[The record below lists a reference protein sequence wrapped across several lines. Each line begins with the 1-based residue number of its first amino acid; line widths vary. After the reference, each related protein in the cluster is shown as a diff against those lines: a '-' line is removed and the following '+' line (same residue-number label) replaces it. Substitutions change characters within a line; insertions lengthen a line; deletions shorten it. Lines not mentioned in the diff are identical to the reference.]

1 MKTAFGIFGAA
12 MMLAAAS
19 SYAQDTSTDPAAEP
33 ADASAPV
40 DDTSAVPADD
50 SAAATTDDTAA
61 TTDDASAAA
70 TDDSAAAATDDS
82 SAASDTSSD
91 TYGSDTSASDGSTAD
106 SSGTD
111 SSASYADSSS
121 DSSMSDS
128 SSSDSASSESTTT
141 ESTSLA
147 APSYI
152 GIQGFYLDP
161 DKDRGFGLADAKHG
175 GGVDV
180 LYGWQSENRWGYE
193 LHGSAETIETGKQL
207 RTDFYNYALGADLFY
222 AFGDRTH
229 LTPFILVGG
238 GGTYN
243 DIYPNG
249 GDDDGFDGFVNGGV
263 GLVTGPLTKVGQ
275 IRLRADVR
283 YVYDF
288 FADKYGDIRYSLG
301 IEIPLFEEKKVDVAA
316 AAAETKVVE
325 VPTGLTDTDGD
336 GVVDSAD
343 KCPATP
349 AGSRVDGDG
358 CPFDKVIN
366 LKGVT
371 FEFNKTRLRPDAQ
384 TILDWATNILKKY
397 PDMKVEVAGHTD
409 SVGGDSYNQKLSEGR
424 AQAVMQYFTEHGVP
438 ADQLT
443 AKGYGET
450 NPIADNKT
458 ADGRELNRR
467 VELRILN

>member
-12 MMLAAAS
+12 MLLAANS
-19 SYAQDTSTDPAAEP
+19 SYAQDTDPAADP
-33 ADASAPV
+33 AD
-40 DDTSAVPADD
+40 TSTAPADD
-50 SAAATTDDTAA
+50 MSAAPADDMSAAPADDTAA
-61 TTDDASAAA
+61 PA
-70 TDDSAAAATDDS
+70 DDS
-82 SAASDTSSD
+82 SAAS
-91 TYGSDTSASDGSTAD
+91 AD
-106 SSGTD
+106 SS
-111 SSASYADSSS
+111 SSS
-121 DSSMSDS
+121 DSSSYSDS
-128 SSSDSASSESTTT
+128 SSSSSDMSADTSSSESTTT
-141 ESTSLA
+141 ESTSLV
-147 APSYI
+147 SNNYI

-161 DKDRGFGLADAKHG
+161 DKDRGFGLADTKHG

-180 LYGWQSENRWGYE
+180 LFGHQGENHFGYE

-249 GDDDGFDGFVNGGV
+249 SDNDGFSGFVNGGV
-263 GLVTGPLTKVGQ
+263 GLVTGPITKTGQ

-301 IEIPLFEEKKVDVAA
+301 IEIPLFEEQKVEVAA

-343 KCPATP
+343 KCPDTP

-384 TILDWATNILKKY
+384 TILDWAVGVLKKY

-409 SVGGDSYNQKLSEGR
+409 SVGSDSYNLKLSDGR
-424 AQAVMQYFTEHGVP
+424 AQSVMKYFVDHGVS

-443 AKGYGET
+443 AKGYGEAE
-450 NPIADNKT
+450 PVADNKT

>member
-12 MMLAAAS
+12 MMLAAAT
-19 SYAQDTSTDPAAEP
+19 SYAQDATTDQSAAP
-33 ADASAPV
+33 ADASTAP
-40 DDTSAVPADD
+40 A
-50 SAAATTDDTAA
+50 DDTAA
-61 TTDDASAAA
+61 APAGDSAAPTDDNAAA
-70 TDDSAAAATDDS
+70 APTDDSAAAPADS
-82 SAASDTSSD
+82 SAA
-91 TYGSDTSASDGSTAD
+91 A
-106 SSGTD
+106 
-111 SSASYADSSS
+111 
-121 DSSMSDS
+121 SDS
-128 SSSDSASSESTTT
+128 SSSESASDTATDTSGSESTTT
-141 ESTSLA
+141 ESTTLA

-152 GIQGFYLDP
+152 GIQGFYLRP
-161 DKDRGFGLADAKHG
+161 DKDRGFGLADTKNG
-175 GGVDV
+175 GGFDV
-180 LYGWQSENRWGYE
+180 LFGHQGENRFGYE
-193 LHGSAETIETGKQL
+193 LHGSVETIETGKQL
-207 RTDFYNYALGADLFY
+207 RTDFYNYALGGDLFY

-229 LTPFILVGG
+229 LTPYVLVGG
-238 GGTYN
+238 GGDYN

-249 GDDDGFDGFVNGGV
+249 AQDDGFSGFVNGGV
-263 GLVTGPLTKVGQ
+263 GIVTGPITKVGQ

-288 FADKYGDIRYSLG
+288 FGDKYGDIRAALG
-301 IEIPLFEEKKVDVAA
+301 IEIPLFEEKKVEVAA
-316 AAAETKVVE
+316 AADNTKIVE
-325 VPTGLTDTDGD
+325 VPTGLTDSDGD

-343 KCPATP
+343 KCPDTP

-384 TILDWATNILKKY
+384 TILDWAVGVLKKY
-397 PDMKVEVAGHTD
+397 PDMKVEIAGHTD
-409 SVGGDSYNQKLSEGR
+409 SIGSDAYNQKLSEGR
-424 AQAVMQYFTEHGVP
+424 AQAVMQYFVDHGVP

-450 NPIADNKT
+450 QPIADNKT

>member
-19 SYAQDTSTDPAAEP
+19 SYAQDTDPAADT

-40 DDTSAVPADD
+40 DDTSAMSADD
-50 SAAATTDDTAA
+50 STATVSDDTATTTDDT
-61 TTDDASAAA
+61 TAA
-70 TDDSAAAATDDS
+70 TDDTATTTDDSTAAATDDS
-82 SAASDTSSD
+82 SASSD
-91 TYGSDTSASDGSTAD
+91 TESSYSD
-106 SSGTD
+106 SSD
-111 SSASYADSSS
+111 SSASY
-121 DSSMSDS
+121 SDS
-128 SSSDSASSESTTT
+128 SSESVSDDSSSSESTTT
-141 ESTSLA
+141 ESTRLA

-249 GDDDGFDGFVNGGV
+249 GDKDGFDGFVNGGV
-263 GLVTGPLTKVGQ
+263 GIVTGPITKVGQ

-288 FADKYGDIRYSLG
+288 FADKYGDIRYALG
-301 IEIPLFEEKKVDVAA
+301 IEIPLFEEQKVEVAS
-316 AAAETKVVE
+316 AAEATKIVE

-343 KCPATP
+343 KCPDTP

-384 TILDWATNILKKY
+384 TILAWATSVLKKY

-409 SVGGDSYNQKLSEGR
+409 SVGSDDYNQKLSEGR
-424 AQAVMQYFTEHGVP
+424 AQAVMQYFVDNGVP
-438 ADQLT
+438 ADQLS
-443 AKGYGET
+443 AKGYGEAQ
-450 NPIADNKT
+450 PVADNNT
-458 ADGRELNRR
+458 AEGRELNRR